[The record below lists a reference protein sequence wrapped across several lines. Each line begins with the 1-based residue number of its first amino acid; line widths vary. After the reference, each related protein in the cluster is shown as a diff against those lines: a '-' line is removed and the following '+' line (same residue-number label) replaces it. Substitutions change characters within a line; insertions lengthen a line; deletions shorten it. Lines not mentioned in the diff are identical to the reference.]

1 MIRAASVKLTASE
14 SRSVGLMLSS
24 NSRKS
29 SSFTAMVIPNVG
41 WISAAQ
47 PTDPRCQ
54 AHLVQHSKESL
65 RDIWWVT
72 AQRRITH
79 PTFDSKIRGDRRVQ
93 GVAHVGIV
101 GDRPHQCHAAGRL
114 RVDAFRDQIACVHE
128 QARGDAFVETVALEI
143 ACAMRNL
150 HELFGRG
157 NDLVASYI
165 EEMPAVVKE
174 AGEDVIKD

>member
-24 NSRKS
+24 NSRLS

-72 AQRRITH
+72 AQRRLTH
-79 PTFDSKIRGDRRVQ
+79 PTFESKIRGDRRVQ
-93 GVAHVGIV
+93 GVVLVGFV
-101 GDRPHQCHAAGRL
+101 GVWSLLCFVVGCFW
-114 RVDAFRDQIACVHE
+114 VVAFCVLFAC
-128 QARGDAFVETVALEI
+128 
-143 ACAMRNL
+143 
-150 HELFGRG
+150 
-157 NDLVASYI
+157 
-165 EEMPAVVKE
+165 
-174 AGEDVIKD
+174 